1 MQAYFKLRNDILDC
15 GLTPNELKVAMCL
28 YSCVFKSCY
37 IVKIK
42 QKTIAEKC
50 GIKKLETVANI
61 ICSLQRKGI
70 IQSVSRR
77 QKANGLL
84 GTYIY
89 RLKTIPS
96 KGYFKVKR
104 YILGKLSNVQLRMY
118 LFICR
123 CLTKKNDMWNSFN
136 DIARALQIG
145 RGKVISTINELVQ
158 LGFIRKLRILKS
170 DGSYSDNHYSI
181 SEPEQLEP
189 EQLIKKEE
197 SSKQATTPFRTFN
210 KSNYS
215 SNYKRCVAICQVK
228 FNSLLDF
235 FSGVVP

>member
-15 GLTPNELKVAMCL
+15 GLTPNKLKVAMCL

-181 SEPEQLEP
+181 SEPEQL
-189 EQLIKKEE
+189 IKKEE
-197 SSKQATTPFRTFN
+197 SPEQATTPFGTFKIN
-210 KSNYS
+210 NYS
-215 SNYKRCVAICQVK
+215 SNYRRCMAICQVK
-228 FNSLLDF
+228 FNSLFDF

>member
-1 MQAYFKLRNDILDC
+1 MQAYFKLGNDILDC
-15 GLTPNELKVAMCL
+15 GLTPNELKVAVCL
-28 YSCVFKSCY
+28 YSCVFGSYY
-37 IVKIK
+37 IVKVK

-77 QKANGLL
+77 QKTNGLL

-145 RGKVISTINELVQ
+145 RSKVISTINELVK
-158 LGFIRKLRILKS
+158 LGFIRKFRILKR
-170 DGSYSDNHYSI
+170 DGSYSDNHYSV
-181 SEPEQLEP
+181 SEPEQLV
-189 EQLIKKEE
+189 KKEE
-197 SSKQATTPFRTFN
+197 SPKQAITPFGTFKIN
-210 KSNYS
+210 NY
-215 SNYKRCVAICQVK
+215 NLDYKRCAAVCQEN
-228 FNSLLDF
+228 FNNLFGF